1 MRNVAP
7 ARPGTAASQKR
18 RLASNRKPMAGRFTT
33 TTLQTIQTAKARNS
47 AGMEIQRFRVATDFP
62 SRSQK
67 SLSSGSHTV
76 NTRDF
81 IRSLLLSSFP
91 CPGRPPA
98 IKNGRVLDKRD
109 RQKEQVN
116 QLRERRHGDNQ
127 ERPRGVQLERH

>member
-1 MRNVAP
+1 MRSVAP
-7 ARPGTAASQKR
+7 ARPGSAASQNS

-67 SLSSGSHTV
+67 SLSSGAHTV

-81 IRSLLLSSFP
+81 IRSLLLSFP
-91 CPGRPPA
+91 CPGRQPA
-98 IKNGRVLDKRD
+98 VKNGRVLDKGD

-116 QLRERRHGDNQ
+116 QLRKRRHGDNQ
-127 ERPRGVQLERH
+127 ERPG